1 MALKKDPKASV
12 AEVKDDA
19 NSSVDHTMSTGSIE
33 PSTKT
38 GPTEPAINMGTQPAI
53 DSTIEACLADIDS
66 ASSVRTQ
73 STKDLTKGEITQV
86 LHRIAKVKD
95 IDFKTAAQSVAALM
109 RKGAANAGA
118 PDSMQVEVT
127 CIGSTN
133 ITEVTRYDIAMAMNS
148 VVNHKNVRKLAEGM
162 APEVISANLKLVKIN
177 PLLDLK
183 GDLAN
188 RINRKLSLRK
198 ENSLTREEEI
208 CCSTYAQWMPNLNEL
223 ANSTRLR
230 GLLEEDLNAR
240 RKKKSQKNTDTGK
253 PKNSSD
259 KKGKAKK

>member
-1 MALKKDPKASV
+1 MVRKTDNQAS
-12 AEVKDDA
+12 AANAKDDA
-19 NSSVDHTMSTGSIE
+19 SSNVE
-33 PSTKT
+33 PIKDAQ
-38 GPTEPAINMGTQPAI
+38 ELAINTSTQPAI
-53 DSTIEACLADIDS
+53 DITIEACLADIDS
-66 ASSVRTQ
+66 VNSVKTQ

-95 IDFKTAAQSVAALM
+95 IDFKTAAQAVAVLM

-127 CIGSTN
+127 CTGSN
-133 ITEVTRYDIAMAMNS
+133 NVTEVTRYDIAMAMNS
-148 VVNHKNVRKLAEGM
+148 VVNHKNVRKLAEGL

-198 ENSLTREEEI
+198 EDSLTREEEI
-208 CCSTYAQWMPNLNEL
+208 CCSTYTQWMPNLNEL

-240 RKKKSQKNTDTGK
+240 RKKKSPKKTDTK
-253 PKNSSD
+253 EKNSGRD
-259 KKGKAKK
+259 R